1 MAPQK
6 NQQHGAHPPS
16 GNFWSVVDRRLD
28 RFRRRR
34 LRAQASPLSEQM
46 GPITLDD
53 AAVLQ
58 APSDD
63 EVIPAAQQRPLSLYP
78 PFVYVDSGFEPQLVD
93 GSDAPEPQVHAPER
107 SGAD

>member
-53 AAVLQ
+53 GDALQ
-58 APSDD
+58 IPTDDKIAPD
-63 EVIPAAQQRPLSLYP
+63 ERRISLSLSP
-78 PFVYVDSGFEPQLVD
+78 SFDGVDPKFHLPR
-93 GSDAPEPQVHAPER
+93 SDNEDEYIPTVHKPKR
-107 SGAD
+107 PRG